1 MISLAKHYPHYRAL
15 LSLGLPI
22 VVGQVGNIVLG
33 FADTLMVG
41 HHSMQELAAASFVNN
56 MFMLFVVFS
65 VGFANGVTPIVGR
78 HHGRGEVS
86 LIAPALREGLVANTV
101 FALFLL
107 SLLTVFYFSLDYIGQ
122 PEELLPM
129 MRPYLLVNI
138 LSMPF
143 ICWANTFRQFFDALG
158 QTKVSMCV
166 LLGGNVLNIFGN
178 YLLIYGAWGFPELG
192 LLGAGLSTVFSRVL
206 MALAFFLVF
215 LCARRYKVYSRGF
228 FSGGMTRAGFAHFNA
243 VSWPSGLQLV
253 MESAAFSLAALLV
266 GWLGTTA
273 LAAHQ
278 VMITVSQLFYMV
290 YTGLASAVAI
300 RVSHFHGQHDQASVR
315 LSASSGF
322 QLIVVVACVVAL
334 PVFLLRNTVSYWFTD
349 SAEVCHL
356 VSQTIILLILQQL
369 GDGMQCTYANALR
382 GLGCVKPL
390 VRIAFVSYFVL
401 SLPLSWL
408 FGIYL
413 GFGLRGVWLG
423 FPVSLIFAGIA
434 FFTAFN
440 RQMRL
445 EDASALPSQGI
456 ERCRDGK

>member
-86 LIAPALREGLVANTV
+86 LIAPALRDGLLANTV

-107 SLLTVFYFSLDYIGQ
+107 SLLTVFYFSLDYMGQ

-178 YLLIYGAWGFPELG
+178 Y
-192 LLGAGLSTVFSRVL
+192 RVL

-215 LCARRYKVYSRGF
+215 LCGRRYKVYSRGF